1 MKGFHRLKRA
11 ALLGCGVLIYLVLV
25 VIGWAYHEPVG
36 NFLHAHS
43 AALAAATGILL
54 LFALLLSL
62 IEWQQISG
70 LRRAWRARLSRQEGL
85 LIPQSRLNGWR
96 KVTALDPLEHLGA
109 PFFRTKVGHV
119 LASNWYDAGFGS
131 KPARLLVAIAVAI
144 MAGYLFGFTISWR
157 PILGFFSAFIFLI
170 GLFVVIFY
178 RARLQRRRFG
188 DQLPDMLERL
198 ADSLQA
204 GFSLIQAIEFVHPAL
219 PEPGASELGQVA
231 RQTSL
236 GLSMDDA
243 LAALLER
250 RPSEDLRFLVEG
262 LTLQRQAGGNM
273 AVLMRELAGF
283 VRGRVTIENEVRALT
298 AQGRLSAI
306 VIALL
311 VPFSVGLLSFFPGY
325 VDILFQTNIGNM
337 VLVTAGILELIGTG
351 IILRVIRLEY

>member
-1 MKGFHRLKRA
+1 MKGSRRLVRA
-11 ALLGCGVLIYLVLV
+11 ALLWCGVLILLLVLL
-25 VIGWAYHEPVG
+25 GWAYREPIG
-36 NFLHAHS
+36 SLLRTHS
-43 AALAAATGILL
+43 TKFAAAACIFLFFSFLL
-54 LFALLLSL
+54 PL
-62 IEWQQISG
+62 IEWQQIIG
-70 LRRAWRARLSRQEGL
+70 LHRIWRARLIRQERL
-85 LIPQSRLNGWR
+85 LIPRSRLRGWR
-96 KVTALDPLEHLGA
+96 KLAAFDPLEYLSA
-109 PFFRTKVGHV
+109 PFFRTKVGQV
-119 LASNWYDAGFGS
+119 LASHWYDAGFGS
-131 KPARLLVAIAVAI
+131 QPGRLLAAIAVAI
-144 MAGYLFGFTISWR
+144 AAGYIFGFAIGRR
-157 PILGFFSAFIFLI
+157 PILGFFSAFIFLV
-170 GLFVVIFY
+170 GLFAVVFY

-219 PEPGASELGQVA
+219 PEPSASELGQVA
-231 RQTSL
+231 RQIAL

-250 RPSEDLRFLVEG
+250 RPGEDLRFLVEG
-262 LTLQRQAGGNM
+262 LTLQRQVGGNM

-298 AQGRLSAI
+298 AQGRLSAV

-325 VDILFQTNIGNM
+325 VDVLFQTDLGNL